1 MAMLRL
7 FILCSFISITLFS
20 CSEKTDYDD
29 PMNKKIFRYNESEGI
44 TSLDPAFSK
53 NIENIWACNHLYNGL
68 VQMDNALKVE
78 PSIAKSWEISEDG
91 KTYTFHLRSDVNFHD
106 HKVFKDGKGR
116 AVNAHDFEYS
126 FNRILD
132 NKLASP
138 GVWIFNN
145 VDYIEEKGFKAF
157 NAIDDTTFIIYLTNP
172 FPPFLGI
179 LTMQYCTV
187 VPQEIVKHYK
197 YDYRNNPIG
206 TGPFKFK
213 MWDEGNKMVLLKN
226 ENYFE
231 KDQAGNQLP
240 YLDAVAITFIK
251 DEEVEFLK
259 FLSEEIDFIS
269 GREGG
274 NKEEIFDAD
283 GSLKSSYKNKITML
297 THPYLN
303 TEYLGI
309 LIDDELEIVKISPLS
324 KKLVRQAINYGFDRK
339 KMIAFLRKN
348 IGTPASAGFIPK
360 GLPSYNPEIVIGYDY
375 NPEKAKELLAEAGF
389 PNGEGMPQ
397 IILYTTAN
405 YVDLCEFI
413 QHQLSEIGISVKVDL
428 TPAVTH
434 RELVARSKLNFFRKS
449 WIADYPDGENYLALF
464 YSKNFAPNGPNY
476 THFKNKEYDNLYEI
490 AQSETNDSIRYFY
503 YQEMDKLIIEEAPVV
518 TLYYDQVVRLIQ
530 KNVKGLGIN
539 PVNLLTL
546 KTVQKEVN

>member
-1 MAMLRL
+1 MVMFRL
-7 FILCSFISITLFS
+7 FILCSLIAVTLFS
-20 CSEKTDYDD
+20 CLEKTHYDD
-29 PMNKKIFRYNESEGI
+29 PSNKKIFRYNESEGI
-44 TSLDPAFSK
+44 TSLDPAFSR

-68 VQMDNALKVE
+68 LQMDNALNVE
-78 PSIAKSWEISEDG
+78 PAIAKKWEISEDG
-91 KTYTFHLRSDVNFHD
+91 KTYTFHLRSDVRFHD
-106 HKVFKDGKGR
+106 HQVFKNGKGR
-116 AVNAHDFEYS
+116 TVTAHDFEYS

-132 NKLASP
+132 NKVASP

-145 VDYIEEKGFKAF
+145 VDYLEEKGFKAF
-157 NAIDDTTFIIYLTNP
+157 DAIDDTTFNIYLTKP

-187 VPQEIVKHYK
+187 VPQEIVNHYK
-197 YDYRNNPIG
+197 YDYRSNPIG

-231 KDQAGNQLP
+231 KDEAGNQLP

-259 FLSEEIDFIS
+259 FLSKEIDFIS

-283 GSLKSSYKNKITML
+283 GSLKSSYEDQITML

-309 LIDDELEIVKISPLS
+309 LVDDELGIVKASPLS

-339 KMIAFLRKN
+339 QMIAFLRKN
-348 IGTPASAGFIPK
+348 IGTPANAGFIPK
-360 GLPSYNPEIVIGYDY
+360 GLPSYNPEIVKGYDY
-375 NPEKAKELLAEAGF
+375 NPEKAKELLVEAGF
-389 PNGEGMPQ
+389 PNGEGMPE
-397 IILYTTAN
+397 ITLYTTAN

-434 RELVARSKLNFFRKS
+434 RELIARSKLNFFRKS

-476 THFKNKEYDNLYEI
+476 THFKNTNYDLLYEK
-490 AQSETNDSIRYFY
+490 AQSETNDSTRYFY
-503 YQEMDKLIIEEAPVV
+503 YQEMDKLIIEEAPIV

-530 KNVKGLGIN
+530 KDIKGLGIN

-546 KTVQKEVN
+546 KTVQKEAN

>member
-7 FILCSFISITLFS
+7 LISYSFIAVTLFS
-20 CSEKTDYDD
+20 CLEKTAYDD
-29 PMNKKIFRYNESEGI
+29 PTNKKIFRYNESEGI
-44 TSLDPAFSK
+44 TSLDPAFSR

-106 HKVFKDGKGR
+106 HKVFKNGKGR
-116 AVNAHDFEYS
+116 AVTAYDFEYS

-132 NKLASP
+132 NKVASP

-157 NAIDDTTFIIYLTNP
+157 DAIDDTTFNIYLTNP

-197 YDYRNNPIG
+197 YDYRNNPVG

-251 DEEVEFLK
+251 DEEIEFLK
-259 FLSEEIDFIS
+259 FLSKEIDFIS

-283 GSLKSSYKNKITML
+283 GSLKSSYEDKITML

-309 LIDDELEIVKISPLS
+309 LVDDELEIVKASPLS

-339 KMIAFLRKN
+339 QMIAFLRKN
-348 IGTPASAGFIPK
+348 IGTPANAGFIPK
-360 GLPSYNPEIVIGYDY
+360 GLPSFNPEIVKGYNY
-375 NPEKAKELLAEAGF
+375 NPEKSKELLAEAGF
-389 PNGEGMPQ
+389 PNGEGMPE
-397 IILYTTAN
+397 ITLYTTAN

-434 RELVARSKLNFFRKS
+434 RELIARSKLNFFRKS

-476 THFKNKEYDNLYEI
+476 THFKNENYDVLYEK
-490 AQSETNDSIRYFY
+490 AQSETNDSTRYFY

>member
-1 MAMLRL
+1 MINFRSLLLYSTIA
-7 FILCSFISITLFS
+7 IGLFS
-20 CSEKTDYDD
+20 CLEKTNYDD
-29 PMNKKIFRYNESEGI
+29 PENKKIFRYNESEGI
-44 TSLDPAFSK
+44 TSLDPAFSR

-68 VQMDNALKVE
+68 VQMDNSLKVE

-91 KTYTFHLRSDVNFHD
+91 KTYTFHLRNDVSFHD
-106 HKVFKDGKGR
+106 HEVFKDGKGR
-116 AVNAHDFEYS
+116 KVTAHDFEYS

-132 NKLASP
+132 SKVASP

-145 VDYIEEKGFKAF
+145 VDYVKERGYKAF
-157 NAIDDTTFIIYLTNP
+157 EAIDDTTFNIYLTNP

-179 LTMQYCTV
+179 LTMQYCAV
-187 VPQEIVKHYK
+187 LPHEIVDHYK
-197 YDYRNNPIG
+197 YDYRNNPVG

-213 MWDEGNKMVLLKN
+213 MWDESNKMVLLKN

-231 KDQAGNQLP
+231 KDEAGNRLP
-240 YLDAVAITFIK
+240 YIDAVAITFIK

-259 FLSEEIDFIS
+259 FLGKEIDFIS

-274 NKEEIFDAD
+274 NKEEIFDTNGA
-283 GSLKSSYKNKITML
+283 LKKEYGDKITML

-309 LIDDELEIVKISPLS
+309 LVDDELEEVKASPLS
-324 KKLVRQAINYGFDRK
+324 KKLVRQAINYGFNRK
-339 KMIAFLRKN
+339 QMIAFLRKN
-348 IGTPASAGFIPK
+348 IGTPANSGFIPK
-360 GLPSYNPEIVIGYDY
+360 GLPSFNEKNVKGYHY
-375 NPEKAKELLAEAGF
+375 NPEKAKDLLRQAGF
-389 PNGEGMPQ
+389 PNGEGMPE
-397 IILYTTAN
+397 ITLYTTAN

-413 QHQLSEIGISVKVDL
+413 QHQLNEIGMKVKVEL

-464 YSKNFAPNGPNY
+464 YSKNFTPNGPNY
-476 THFKNKEYDNLYEI
+476 TRFKNVAYDLLYER
-490 AQSETNDSIRYFY
+490 AQSETNDSTRYY
-503 YQEMDKLIIEEAPVV
+503 LYQEMDKIIIEEAPVV

-530 KNVKGLGIN
+530 KNVTGLGIN

-546 KTVQKEVN
+546 KTVKIEED